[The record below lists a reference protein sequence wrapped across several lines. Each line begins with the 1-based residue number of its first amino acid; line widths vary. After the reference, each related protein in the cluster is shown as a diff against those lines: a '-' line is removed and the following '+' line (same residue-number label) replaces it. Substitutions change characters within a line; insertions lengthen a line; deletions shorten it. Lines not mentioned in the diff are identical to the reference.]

1 MHAEIISIGDELLIG
16 QTINTNA
23 AWMGEQLNL
32 IGIDVIRTIVISDK
46 KEAILDTLY
55 ESSQRVNI
63 ILITGGLGPAKDDIT
78 KHTLC
83 EYFNSNLVRDE
94 ETLKLI
100 EDYFTKRGRQ
110 MLETNRQQADLPDN
124 CKVLKN
130 IHGTAPGMWFEK
142 NDCLYVSM
150 PGVPYEMKAIMSEYV
165 IPELKNRFINE
176 TILHRTILTQGIG
189 ESFLAEIIKA
199 WEIKLRNEQLSLAY
213 LPSPGIV
220 RLRISAKGKNEQELQ
235 QKINFFEKELI
246 QLIPQYVYGFEKEK
260 LEEITGKLLFNKKQ
274 TLSIA
279 ESCTGGYISHLIT
292 SVSGSSNYFLGSV
305 ISYDNSVKINQL
317 GVYNEDINKH
327 GAVSQQIVEQ
337 MAIGVRKLINT
348 DYSIA
353 VSGIAGPDGGTP
365 DKPVGTVW
373 IAIAH
378 PNGVYSKKFLFEQNR
393 ERNIQRTALTALN
406 LLRKIILGENI

>member
-63 ILITGGLGPAKDDIT
+63 ILITGGLGPTKDDIT